1 MPVVVPSL
9 GHLGAQSHHDH
20 VAAESHHAH
29 VVAESYHDYMHG
41 KTMLLVKAAA
51 REHHSCFLDASGC
64 F

>member
-1 MPVVVPSL
+1 MPVAVPSL

-20 VAAESHHAH
+20 VAAESHH
-29 VVAESYHDYMHG
+29 DYMHE

-51 REHHSCFLDASGC
+51 REYHSYFLDASGC